1 MINTCLVGAHTI
13 TFLKHVAPCHCQT
26 ASTSFPVRFVL
37 ESRPWSLS
45 HHQPVIV
52 PQYQSGLTRHNLRM
66 LTSQAMQ
73 HAINKQHA
81 ELGGWYEIRL
91 KAFTTAVLDVVFARD
106 VEGSLSRAKYVMPS
120 LPAGSDPPPPP
131 GPAPRNVPRPP
142 PGPPP
147 MHNIPPPAGAPPQSS
162 RRNLEDTTRPAAPP
176 NAVKD
181 LDAVAADAGA
191 DPAAKKQAEQV
202 KAKEK
207 KIDRYAEAVLCLEML
222 NKVNWLS
229 DMPNNDE
236 YGEDLTTIFHE
247 GMKYVKTFQHGTL
260 LPWNLENWPLN
271 PRVWLGE
278 MERALACLAQRGI
291 LPKWLTSPHDR
302 HIRQDACDAADGF
315 PDPGNEVLD
324 VLVHALRLWKYVTA
338 SKVELVIRQSTHE
351 YGACRNR
358 SSIGPVNLIGNIV
371 EAMTHHLQRAGAEP
385 STDHGNAGTFP
396 DYSYKS
402 ACSSQS
408 TVSQHYWSAPRKQAW
423 DWKSERWDHGDRS
436 SAPHRTWYRT
446 W

>member
-1 MINTCLVGAHTI
+1 
-13 TFLKHVAPCHCQT
+13 
-26 ASTSFPVRFVL
+26 
-37 ESRPWSLS
+37 
-45 HHQPVIV
+45 
-52 PQYQSGLTRHNLRM
+52 M

-73 HAINKQHA
+73 QAIITHHTD
-81 ELGGWYEIRL
+81 LGGWYGINRRDFQ
-91 KAFTTAVLDVVFARD
+91 AAVLRVVFARD
-106 VEGSLSRAKYVMPS
+106 VEGSLGRAKYVMPS

-131 GPAPRNVPRPP
+131 GPAPEKLPRPP

-147 MHNIPPPAGAPPQSS
+147 MCTIPPPPGDPPQSS
-162 RRNLEDTTRPAAPP
+162 RRNLEDTTRPAAPQD
-176 NAVKD
+176 AVKG

-191 DPAAKKQAEQV
+191 DPAAEKEAKEI

-207 KIDRYAEAVLCLEML
+207 KMDRYAESVLCLEML
-222 NKVNWLS
+222 NKVDWLS
-229 DMPNNDE
+229 DMPDKEE
-236 YGEDLTTIFHE
+236 YAKDLDTIFNE
-247 GMKYVKTFQHGTL
+247 GMKYVENFQHGTL
-260 LPWNLENWPLN
+260 LPWNLKNWPLN

-291 LPKWLTSPHDR
+291 LPKWLTTPHDR
-302 HIRQDACDAADGF
+302 NIRKDASDAAAGF

-324 VLVHALRLWKYVTA
+324 VLVHSLRLWKYVTA

-351 YGACRNR
+351 YGAGRNR
-358 SSIGPVNLIGNIV
+358 SSIGPVNLRGNIV
-371 EAMTHHLQRAGAEP
+371 EAMTLHLQRAGAEP

-423 DWKSERWDHGDRS
+423 DRKSERWDHGDRS

>member
-1 MINTCLVGAHTI
+1 
-13 TFLKHVAPCHCQT
+13 
-26 ASTSFPVRFVL
+26 
-37 ESRPWSLS
+37 
-45 HHQPVIV
+45 
-52 PQYQSGLTRHNLRM
+52 
-66 LTSQAMQ
+66 
-73 HAINKQHA
+73 
-81 ELGGWYEIRL
+81 
-91 KAFTTAVLDVVFARD
+91 
-106 VEGSLSRAKYVMPS
+106 
-120 LPAGSDPPPPP
+120 
-131 GPAPRNVPRPP
+131 
-142 PGPPP
+142 
-147 MHNIPPPAGAPPQSS
+147 MHNIPPPAGDPPQSS

-202 KAKEK
+202 KATEK

-229 DMPNNDE
+229 DMPNIDE

-247 GMKYVKTFQHGTL
+247 GMAYVEHYQHGTL
-260 LPWNLENWPLN
+260 LPWNLDNWPLN

-351 YGACRNR
+351 YGASRNR
-358 SSIGPVNLIGNIV
+358 SSIGPVNFRGNIV
-371 EAMTHHLQRAGAEP
+371 EAMTKQLQEAGAEP
-385 STDHGNAGTFP
+385 TTRRGNWWSYP
-396 DYSYKS
+396 DRSWKS
-402 ACSSQS
+402 QCSSQS
-408 TVSQHYWSAPRKQAW
+408 WDPQHYSSGPPRQTW
-423 DWKSERWDHGDRS
+423 DWTSERRGQRAGS
-436 SAPHRTWYRT
+436 SAPHGTW
-446 W
+446 